1 MTVNV
6 KTLIISALAMATGAS
21 FGGVAYENLVLTTTD
36 WFNAT
41 VGASSIT
48 TSTDSSWTTPT
59 GYAWA
64 YETVDSKT
72 CAEINTDL
80 NAPVTL
86 TSSTVNSASGLTKMT
101 FDLIASTVPNG
112 VAVTAP
118 DGKSPA
124 YGFAIKADENGARN
138 FYAYIGAAW
147 VMLSGTVP
155 DENTAYTLTVIEDA
169 RSGFGKVQFRVK
181 IGDAAEVILAQDGTP
196 ATTWFDAG
204 ARKEAKDTVNVDL
217 YGTGYFHQI
226 DGDSQSVTAAEITTD
241 GKKVVVT
248 PEAAAAFEAKAGSA
262 EAVAT
267 LMTTSLKDSGI
278 SGAPDSTSGNALKV
292 RDAYVLG
299 LISVSDNNLSVKDNG
314 VIVMSKG
321 TQPTT
326 ADATKIPLAL
336 NVTPP
341 DGAATVTFTL
351 LGRDT
356 DSDDWTTVQSGK
368 SATELG
374 IPLKDE
380 QSKDVK
386 VYNYYKVQANITYAT
401 TTK

>member
-1 MTVNV
+1 MTVTI
-6 KTLIISALAMATGAS
+6 KTLILSALAMAAGAS

-48 TSTDSSWTTPT
+48 TSTGSSWATPT

-64 YETVDSKT
+64 YETVDSKA
-72 CAEINTDL
+72 CAEINTEL

-112 VAVTAP
+112 VEVDTT
-118 DGKSPA
+118 GKTPA

-147 VMLSGTVP
+147 VKLTGTP
-155 DENTAYTLTVIEDA
+155 PEENTAYTLTVIEDA
-169 RSGFGKVQFRVK
+169 RSGFGKVQFSVN
-181 IGDAAEVILAQDGTP
+181 GAILSDTTTEP

-204 ARKEAKDTVNVDL
+204 ARKTAKTTVNVDL

-226 DGDSQSVTAAEITTD
+226 DGDTQTIKAAEIIPTD

-262 EAVAT
+262 AAVAS
-267 LMTTSLKDSGI
+267 LLTTKLHASGI
-278 SGAPDSTSGNALKV
+278 SGAPTAESALDV
-292 RDAYVLG
+292 RDAYALG
-299 LISVSDNNLSVKDNG
+299 LVSVENSALKVKDDG

-326 ADATKIPLAL
+326 ADTTKIPLAL
-336 NVTPP
+336 NITPP
-341 DGAATVTFTL
+341 TGAATVTFSL
-351 LGRDT
+351 LGSNDG
-356 DSDDWTTVQSGK
+356 SAWTTVQSGK
-368 SATELG
+368 AASELS
-374 IPLKDE
+374 IPLTGTP
-380 QSKDVK
+380 

>member
-1 MTVNV
+1 MTVTI
-6 KTLIISALAMATGAS
+6 KTLILSALAMATGAS
-21 FGGVAYENLVLTTTD
+21 FGGVAYENLVLDTTD

-41 VGASSIT
+41 AGANTIT
-48 TSTDSSWTTPT
+48 LTQASWTTPT

-64 YETVDSKT
+64 YETVDSKA

-80 NAPVTL
+80 DAPVTL
-86 TSSTVNSASGLTKMT
+86 TSSTVNSASELTKMT

-138 FYAYIGAAW
+138 FYAYIGATW
-147 VMLSGTVP
+147 VKLTGTP
-155 DENTAYTLTVIEDA
+155 PEENTAYTLTVIEDA
-169 RSGFGKVQFRVK
+169 RSGFGKVQFSVN
-181 IGDAAEVILAQDGTP
+181 GTILSDTTTEP
-196 ATTWFDAG
+196 ATTWFSAG
-204 ARKEAKDTVNVDL
+204 DRATAKGTVYVDL

-226 DGDSQSVTAAEITTD
+226 DGDTQTVKAAEIIPTD

-262 EAVAT
+262 AAVAT
-267 LMTTSLKDSGI
+267 LMTTDLKDSGI
-278 SGAPDSTSGNALKV
+278 SGAPSSGSLKV
-292 RDAYVLG
+292 RDAYALG
-299 LISVSDNNLSVKDNG
+299 LVSVENSALKVKDNG

-326 ADATKIPLAL
+326 ADTTKIPLAL

-341 DGAATVTFTL
+341 EGAATVTFTL
-351 LGRDT
+351 LGSNDG
-356 DSDDWTTVQSGK
+356 SAWTAVQSDK
-368 SATELG
+368 KAAELS
-374 IPLKDE
+374 IPLTGT
-380 QSKDVK
+380 
-386 VYNYYKVQANITYAT
+386 VYNYYKVQANITYA
-401 TTK
+401 K